1 MLAAMETAIHPS
13 LPDPAVCERARHARD
28 ARFDGHFFIAV
39 RSTGIYCRPICP
51 APTARAEN
59 VTYYPTA
66 AAAATAG
73 YRPCLRCRPEA
84 APGSPAWRG
93 TASTVTRGL
102 RLIGEG
108 ALDNASVEELAVR
121 LGVTPRHLAR
131 LFQTHLGASPVA
143 VAQTRRLQFA
153 KRLIDETTLPFAT
166 IADAAGFGSLRR
178 FNDLI
183 LKTWQRSPR
192 ELRRLRTPNATD
204 DAIVLRVPY
213 RTPFDWP
220 HWLDFLQ
227 RRAIPG
233 VETVTRDGYARVLA
247 TPQSAG
253 LLIIKPLSG
262 ENAAQV
268 CVRGVPPALLF
279 DTLHRARRLLDAEA
293 DPADIAATLMRD
305 TRLAKSLARHPG
317 LRLPGAWD
325 AFELAVRAVLGQQI
339 SVAAARTLAGRLVTR
354 FGRLLSE
361 PFSPALTH
369 CFPEPAVLADASL
382 AGIGLP
388 AKRAASLNALA
399 AAVRDGR
406 VDFNAAPDEL
416 GAALEALPG
425 IGPWTAQYIVMR
437 AQHNPDALPVGD
449 LVLRKQ
455 LGNGQLL
462 NVRQVQEQAE
472 TWRPWRAYGLM
483 HVWAQANTETSM
495 YRKKPVP
502 PSTRA

>member
-1 MLAAMETAIHPS
+1 MLAVMETITHPS
-13 LPDPAVCERARHARD
+13 LPAPDVCERARHARD

-108 ALDNASVEELAVR
+108 ALDNASVEDLAAR
-121 LGVTPRHLAR
+121 LGVTARHLAR

-153 KRLIDETTLPFAT
+153 KRLIDETTLPFST

-183 LKTWQRSPR
+183 HKTWNRSPR
-192 ELRRLRTPNATD
+192 DLRRLRTPCAAD
-204 DAIVLRVPY
+204 GAIVLRVPY
-213 RTPFDWP
+213 RAPFDWP
-220 HWLDFLQ
+220 HWLDFLA

-233 VETVTRDGYARVLA
+233 VETVTADGYARVLT
-247 TPQSAG
+247 TPQGAG
-253 LLIIKPLSG
+253 LLTISPLPG
-262 ENAAQV
+262 EHAAQV
-268 CVRGVPPALLF
+268 SVRGVPPALLF
-279 DTLHRARRLLDAEA
+279 DTLHRTRALLDAEA
-293 DPADIAATLMRD
+293 DPADIAETLAHD
-305 TRLAKSLARHPG
+305 KRLAKSLTKHPG
-317 LRLPGAWD
+317 MRLPGAWD

-339 SVAAARTLAGRLVTR
+339 SVAAARTLAGRLATR
-354 FGRLLSE
+354 FGRALPE

-369 CFPEPAVLADASL
+369 CFPTPAVLADANL

-406 VDFNAAPDEL
+406 VDFNAPPDAL
-416 GAALEALPG
+416 CMALETLPG
-425 IGPWTAQYIVMR
+425 IGPWTAQYVVMR

-455 LGNGQLL
+455 LGNGSPLSARL
-462 NVRQVQEQAE
+462 VQQQTEA
-472 TWRPWRAYGLM
+472 WRPWRAYGLM
-483 HVWAQANTETSM
+483 HIWAQANTETIRSKKTV
-495 YRKKPVP
+495 RK
-502 PSTRA
+502 TA